1 MQAFLKG
8 GRCSSNTARQ
18 HREILGDRNRVKNVV
33 LWRKLSQ
40 SPGTDH
46 VLKFC
51 IELDRTGCPY
61 ETGLALAQKEQTYA
75 R

>member
-1 MQAFLKG
+1 
-8 GRCSSNTARQ
+8 
-18 HREILGDRNRVKNVV
+18 VKNVV

-75 R
+75 W